1 MSVITPLNNAVP
13 FASSG
18 LKNDI
23 PQSTTVPGRASMQH
37 GFPQETMRPPA
48 TGGKPPYGQDVNGIL
63 HQLSSHQVFL
73 NAGGLYRFNATY
85 AAEIGGYAAG
95 AVVQLDDGLSAVICT
110 RDANQH
116 NPNDGLVDWAPYA
129 GKILEQRLSALEN
142 VPAHQDIRIGDILI
156 TMNDFASGA
165 AVALH
170 KGYGSWQ
177 RVAEGQFIIGAG
189 HHVDSRDESRDFE
202 IGEQGGTYR
211 HVLLENELSEHV
223 HRVAASPA
231 VYEGVHSDIK
241 NGYVVSSI
249 INNQMLGIVA
259 KSDSTGADLNDNYTI
274 KPDNWAATGNNQP
287 HNNMPPYIAM
297 AIWKRIA

>member
-13 FASSG
+13 FASNG

-23 PQSTTVPGRASMQH
+23 PQSTTAPGRASMQH

-73 NAGGLYRFNATY
+73 NAGGLYRFNASY

-156 TMNDFASGA
+156 TMNDFASSA

-189 HHVDSRDESRDFE
+189 HHVDSREESRDFD
-202 IGEQGGTYR
+202 IGDRGGAYR
-211 HVLLENELSEHV
+211 HVLTIDEMPSHNHRILE
-223 HRVAASPA
+223 AAGSAGGGGGFDANDNNWDSPSNSNIS
-231 VYEGVHSDIK
+231 YEGGS
-241 NGYVVSSI
+241 
-249 INNQMLGIVA
+249 
-259 KSDSTGADLNDNYTI
+259 
-274 KPDNWAATGNNQP
+274 QP